1 MNKAIRV
8 YHFQPQQPLNS
19 QLFTASISRTRVLHR
34 TINIYDVKRGNVLN
48 PESSQGLV
56 ATTVE
61 QLQQSTS

>member
-8 YHFQPQQPLNS
+8 DHLQPQQPLNCPLPIS
-19 QLFTASISRTRVLHR
+19 QEHVF
-34 TINIYDVKRGNVLN
+34 YDVKRGNVLN
-48 PESSQGLV
+48 PESSQAQGLV

>member
-8 YHFQPQQPLNS
+8 YQFQPQQPNCSLPIS
-19 QLFTASISRTRVLHR
+19 QEHVF
-34 TINIYDVKRGNVLN
+34 YDVKRGNVLN

-56 ATTVE
+56 APTVE

>member
-8 YHFQPQQPLNS
+8 YQFQPLNCSLPIS
-19 QLFTASISRTRVLHR
+19 QEHVF
-34 TINIYDVKRGNVLN
+34 YDVKRGNVLN
-48 PESSQGLV
+48 PETSQGLV